1 MKWERVKMKYKKN
14 CVDEKRERNWRLR
27 EIISSNCDDTA
38 WVRGE
43 GSLENCDN
51 ISISTFYD
59 TFFFNFFHLCFSVS
73 YTSNFSLC
81 EFNFT
86 LSLSVAEP
94 KFPSEIVRIFIR
106 PQRSSS
112 RENIWIIQQG
122 IIGDDKFANFFISW
136 TSKKKWSNAMS
147 SRSVEVA
154 HAICYG
160 NTTRLRKSRRERLSK
175 RQNLNNSKAP
185 FFCHSRRRRSTHSN
199 FLASWSGVLP

>member
-14 CVDEKRERNWRLR
+14 CVDEKGERNWRLR

-43 GSLENCDN
+43 GAWK
-51 ISISTFYD
+51 IAITFQFPLF
-59 TFFFNFFHLCFSVS
+59 TTHFFFNFFHLCFSVS

-81 EFNFT
+81 EFNFI
-86 LSLSVAEP
+86 LSLSVAET

-122 IIGDDKFANFFISW
+122 IIGDDKFANFFFISW
-136 TSKKKWSNAMS
+136 TSKKWSNAMS
-147 SRSVEVA
+147 SRSIEVA

-185 FFCHSRRRRSTHSN
+185 FFCHSLVVRRSTH
-199 FLASWSGVLP
+199 